1 MAQIFV
7 LECHA
12 FDSAMC
18 TTIGTCSPRNDPNFL
33 PIGSAGWASDSRHGN
48 DFDAG
53 VHRGQFRVATKHHLD
68 VPRVLDLAL
77 LGLRD
82 HFADFQ
88 LGWIGFRE

>member
-1 MAQIFV
+1 M
-7 LECHA
+7 
-12 FDSAMC
+12 
-18 TTIGTCSPRNDPNFL
+18 
-33 PIGSAGWASDSRHGN
+33 
-48 DFDAG
+48 
-53 VHRGQFRVATKHHLD
+53 KHHLD